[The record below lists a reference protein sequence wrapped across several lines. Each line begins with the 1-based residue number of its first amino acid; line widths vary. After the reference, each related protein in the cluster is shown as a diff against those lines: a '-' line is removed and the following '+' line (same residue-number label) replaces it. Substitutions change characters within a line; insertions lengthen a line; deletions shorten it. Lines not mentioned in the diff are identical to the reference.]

1 MNDRLE
7 EKLVSM
13 NMELRE
19 KNEKILEILNDV
31 EELKIQI
38 YARDKSI
45 ELQQKQ
51 IEDLLEELRESKA
64 VDNDI
69 KILVSKKIAIEEE
82 NQRLRK
88 EIDEKFVQHH
98 EKHVETNELFIENKS
113 LLDQVKQI
121 KTQLETERF
130 QFNALK

>member
-1 MNDRLE
+1 MNNEL
-7 EKLVSM
+7 KNK
-13 NMELRE
+13 NM
-19 KNEKILEILNDV
+19 KILEILNDL
-31 EELKIQI
+31 EDLKIQV

-51 IEDLLEELRESKA
+51 IEELLEELRESKS

-98 EKHVETNELFIENKS
+98 EK
-113 LLDQVKQI
+113 
-121 KTQLETERF
+121 
-130 QFNALK
+130 

>member
-7 EKLVSM
+7 ERVLGM

-19 KNEKILEILNDV
+19 KNEKLLEILNDM
-31 EELKIQI
+31 EDLKIQI
-38 YARDKSI
+38 YARDKSV

-51 IEDLLEELRESKA
+51 IEELLEELRESKS

-82 NQRLRK
+82 N
-88 EIDEKFVQHH
+88 
-98 EKHVETNELFIENKS
+98 
-113 LLDQVKQI
+113 
-121 KTQLETERF
+121 
-130 QFNALK
+130 